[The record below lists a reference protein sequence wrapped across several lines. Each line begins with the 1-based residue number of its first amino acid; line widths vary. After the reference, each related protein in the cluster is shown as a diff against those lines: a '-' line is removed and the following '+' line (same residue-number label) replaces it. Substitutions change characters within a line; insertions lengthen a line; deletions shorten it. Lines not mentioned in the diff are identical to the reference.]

1 MADAPLIPVSR
12 LFRFACPEDVTQ
24 MPAQKGGHH
33 CKSCRKTVV
42 DMSQLTPEEAV
53 AKVRISPKSTCV
65 SYAFAA
71 DGRLVFRAAKRASG
85 PVMLTMAAF
94 LAACQPGADASAL
107 SDAADAHSAEVTERC
122 ELPPPPAASDPQTVR
137 AGEPLLAPPVAPQL
151 PSEPRAPQGLELAP
165 TTSWPSATQSTA
177 PAKPPAVVALHRVP
191 APPVVKPPPIRRTA
205 GKPVRHFAG
214 GLGDMS
220 DEL

>member
-1 MADAPLIPVSR
+1 
-12 LFRFACPEDVTQ
+12 

-33 CKSCRKTVV
+33 CKSCQKTVV

-53 AKVRISPKSTCV
+53 AKVRTSPKSTCV

-85 PVMLTMAAF
+85 TVVLTMAAF
-94 LAACQPGADASAL
+94 LAACQPGADAGAL
-107 SDAADAHSAEVTERC
+107 SDAAEVHSAEVIERC
-122 ELPPPPAASDPQTVR
+122 ELPPPPPASDPQTVR
-137 AGEPLLAPPVAPQL
+137 AGEPLVAPPIAPRDPAQT
-151 PSEPRAPQGLELAP
+151 RAPQGLDLAP
-165 TTSWPSATQSTA
+165 STSWPSATQSTA
-177 PAKPPAVVALHRVP
+177 PGKPPAVVALHRVP
-191 APPVVKPPPIRRTA
+191 TPPAVKPPPIRRTA
-205 GKPVRHFAG
+205 GKPVQHYAG